1 MVFLREVQLLL
12 IISKE
17 MSSIKNLLNAMERS
31 EHAYKM
37 YLDEKKY
44 FQAIRIFNS
53 NKLVYSILE
62 SMLIEDNDLNK
73 KIIINYIFHLDDW
86 FSQFNE
92 LKISSSIGLNETFFF
107 ERIEGMIPF
116 PINFILCLNKQ

>member
-1 MVFLREVQLLL
+1 MC
-12 IISKE
+12 
-17 MSSIKNLLNAMERS
+17 SIKNLLNAIERS
-31 EHAYKM
+31 ENAYKM

-62 SMLIEDNDLNK
+62 SMLIEDNGLNK
-73 KIIINYIFHLDDW
+73 KEIINYIFHLDDW

-92 LKISSSIGLNETFFF
+92 LKISSSIGLNETFVF

-116 PINFILCLNKQ
+116 PINFILYLNKQL